1 VEVTGTIPVSR
12 TCEVI
17 MKEKRTEQKKGNKED
32 LRDPLGRRPLIILLF
47 RRVKPSAIT
56 IFFSPVFRIGRA

>member
-1 VEVTGTIPVSR
+1 
-12 TCEVI
+12 